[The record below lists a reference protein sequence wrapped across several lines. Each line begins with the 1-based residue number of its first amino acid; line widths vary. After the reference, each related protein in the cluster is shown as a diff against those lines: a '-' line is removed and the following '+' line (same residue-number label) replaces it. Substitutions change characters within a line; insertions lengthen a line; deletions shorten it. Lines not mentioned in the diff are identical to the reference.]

1 MAMMESLEGEL
12 AFKNLDQQIQLS
24 VLCPGLVASGI
35 WDVEKSE
42 SQRDAA
48 DNRGVRAKES
58 QRQFFETAGTSTFDT
73 IDEFLRG
80 VARGQFI
87 CDSVEGQVIFW
98 QAGPATSLAAA
109 CPPNFGARCD
119 NGAHIRKTQRHHPC
133 PGSLPEP
140 LDESV
145 DPSSS

>member
-87 CDSVEGQVIFW
+87 CDSVEGQAQQIF
-98 QAGPATSLAAA
+98 
-109 CPPNFGARCD
+109 ARRASYIAS
-119 NGAHIRKTQRHHPC
+119 G
-133 PGSLPEP
+133 GLPSD
-140 LDESV
+140 LRSKM
-145 DPSSS
+145 

>member
-35 WDVEKSE
+35 WDVGKSE

-48 DNRGVRAKES
+48 DNRGVQAKAS

-87 CDSVEGQVIFW
+87 CDSVAGQAQEIF
-98 QAGPATSLAAA
+98 
-109 CPPNFGARCD
+109 ARRASYIA
-119 NGAHIRKTQRHHPC
+119 NG
-133 PGSLPEP
+133 GLPS
-140 LDESV
+140 DFRSKF
-145 DPSSS
+145 